1 MGLAHTSKVP
11 AVVRDLRLGHL
22 RVFNGVMGRV
32 CLEAPILRPD
42 RGPSSQHDPPDY
54 AAGQAAPSRGECT
67 VGFHIP
73 SAPRGNIDAN
83 STSGCNYAMP
93 DIVFESQ
100 NMGRNLSTQPGIVLI
115 ISMDS
120 GQTGVA
126 EVPQDQKMRDA
137 LWRRPMSQPR
147 LAQFH
152 GPALARD
159 ARPEERAVLR

>member
-1 MGLAHTSKVP
+1 
-11 AVVRDLRLGHL
+11 
-22 RVFNGVMGRV
+22 
-32 CLEAPILRPD
+32 
-42 RGPSSQHDPPDY
+42 
-54 AAGQAAPSRGECT
+54 
-67 VGFHIP
+67 
-73 SAPRGNIDAN
+73 
-83 STSGCNYAMP
+83 MP

-100 NMGRNLSTQPGIVLI
+100 NMGRDLSTQPEIVLF

-152 GPALARD
+152 RRLRETRDQKSALCFDRCG
-159 ARPEERAVLR
+159 

>member
-1 MGLAHTSKVP
+1 
-11 AVVRDLRLGHL
+11 
-22 RVFNGVMGRV
+22 
-32 CLEAPILRPD
+32 
-42 RGPSSQHDPPDY
+42 
-54 AAGQAAPSRGECT
+54 
-67 VGFHIP
+67 
-73 SAPRGNIDAN
+73 
-83 STSGCNYAMP
+83 MP

-100 NMGRNLSTQPGIVLI
+100 NMGRDLSTQPEIVLF

-126 EVPQDQKMRDA
+126 EVPQGQKMRDA

-152 GPALARD
+152 APALARD